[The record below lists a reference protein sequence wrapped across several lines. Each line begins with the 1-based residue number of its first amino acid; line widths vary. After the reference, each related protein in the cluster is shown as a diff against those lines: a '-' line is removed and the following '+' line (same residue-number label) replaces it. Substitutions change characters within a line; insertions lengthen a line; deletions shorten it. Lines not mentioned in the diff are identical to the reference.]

1 MAIEQR
7 TYASSEKAKAAMD
20 ELFSQGFSDVKTS
33 FKPDRAHVAV
43 NAPFGEGQRVAA
55 ILDRHDPLAPD
66 ADRADV
72 GGGKPVVARPFEL
85 GKVKDSATPLSDFF
99 GWSVLNAYRSPFW
112 PQALVDDP
120 TPLSNRLGWSVL
132 YGAFGETVSR
142 PVSGKATAP
151 AGTAPDKP
159 SSAGTRAAVREAAP
173 PASEAP
179 HPEPAPERK
188 RAKRT
193 GKGADKA

>member
-55 ILDRHDPLAPD
+55 ILDRHEPLASE
-66 ADRADV
+66 ANRADV
-72 GGGKPVVARPFEL
+72 GGGRPVVARPFEL

-112 PQALVDDP
+112 PEALVDDP

-132 YGAFGETVSR
+132 YGAFGGAVSR
-142 PVSGKATAP
+142 REPVKATAP
-151 AGTAPDKP
+151 A
-159 SSAGTRAAVREAAP
+159 AAVSEAAP
-173 PASEAP
+173 PAPEPSRSEAP
-179 HPEPAPERK
+179 QPEPATERK
-188 RAKRT
+188 RAKRA
-193 GKGADKA
+193 GKGADKS